1 MSFTTRT
8 AGVIAAIVIAG
19 AGLVAAGPPA
29 AASRLPGCVAAQ
41 LRVVRAGT
49 EGATSHRYAKFRIT
63 NTGDRTC
70 RLYGYPTFRYRDSS
84 GGAIGVASTPAPVPA
99 HVVRLAPGGHTRV
112 TLGYVVPDVTLPR
125 QCRARRATSVTFR
138 LAFRPHL
145 YHRPLG
151 AKVCTTRKYRPLAY
165 PAGF

>member
-1 MSFTTRT
+1 MSFRGRT
-8 AGVIAAIVIAG
+8 IAAVTAIVIAG
-19 AGLVAAGPPA
+19 AGLVAGGPPA

-63 NTGDRTC
+63 NAGNRVC
-70 RLYGYPTFRYRDSS
+70 RLYGYPTFRYRDTS
-84 GGAIGVASTPAPVPA
+84 GDPLGFASKPAPVPA
-99 HVVRLAPGGHTRV
+99 HVVRLAPGRHTRV

-125 QCRARRATSVTFR
+125 QCHARRAASVTFR
-138 LAFRPHL
+138 LAFRPHV

-151 AKVCTTRKYRPLAY
+151 ATVCTTSKYRPLAY